1 MDHWTKLKISSIPDT
16 KQIFQWRWTS
26 SGVQKEDWNMSW
38 QREKGKKSAK
48 TRDQEETREQG
59 CLTSSTELSL
69 RKCRGVP
76 QSPPIHTK
84 HRLSMPPASSL
95 FKRFN
100 MEKLLFSPD
109 ICEFPFPTKKKKGK
123 KEIQHSQHKE
133 NFWIFK
139 SGITSLTV
147 YLVYSL
153 KEKDLWHRRKPNNSS
168 ICILYSQILQIK

>member
-1 MDHWTKLKISSIPDT
+1 MDHWTKLKSTSRPDT

-26 SGVQKEDWNMSW
+26 SWVQKEDWNMSW

-109 ICEFPFPTKKKKGK
+109 ICEFPFPTKKERK
-123 KEIQHSQHKE
+123 KERNTHFPIETEVRMVARCPDWPTKAHLIHNVLE
-133 NFWIFK
+133 F
-139 SGITSLTV
+139 
-147 YLVYSL
+147 
-153 KEKDLWHRRKPNNSS
+153 
-168 ICILYSQILQIK
+168 